1 MPSKQF
7 TAADRTALA
16 EVGKVLS
23 QHAEAF
29 GAESLARLFATHPA
43 SKIYFSEF
51 TDYSAAGPRVRV
63 HGAKVLGAV
72 AKAIGHLDDLH
83 THLEPLAV
91 KHGHVLLVDPHNFP
105 TFATCILVTVACH
118 LGEFSPAAH
127 CALDKLLTIIC
138 QELSS
143 QYR

>member
-29 GAESLARLFATHPA
+29 GAESLARLFLTHPA

-83 THLEPLAV
+83 THLEPLAA
-91 KHGHVLLVDPHNFP
+91 KHGHDLVVDPQNFP
-105 TFATCILVTVACH
+105 TFVTTGHLWVIRSGYSCCQRYGSYPSFLTELVTCN
-118 LGEFSPAAH
+118 
-127 CALDKLLTIIC
+127 
-138 QELSS
+138 
-143 QYR
+143 

>member
-29 GAESLARLFATHPA
+29 GAESLARLFLTHPA

-83 THLEPLAV
+83 THLEPLAA
-91 KHGHVLLVDPHNFP
+91 KHGHDLVVDPQNFP
-105 TFATCILVTVACH
+105 VPDVWSHPQEPQNASDNKKREACLRKHCHTRLVHQAKT
-118 LGEFSPAAH
+118 
-127 CALDKLLTIIC
+127 
-138 QELSS
+138 
-143 QYR
+143 

>member
-29 GAESLARLFATHPA
+29 GAESLARLFLTHPA

-83 THLEPLAV
+83 THLEPLAA
-91 KHGHVLLVDPHNFP
+91 KHGHDLVVDPQNFP
-105 TFATCILVTVACH
+105 NEEQLPTNTPSGVHTPNQKLHKNRGNVVSNSFSLV
-118 LGEFSPAAH
+118 FF
-127 CALDKLLTIIC
+127 
-138 QELSS
+138 
-143 QYR
+143 Y

>member
-29 GAESLARLFATHPA
+29 GAESLARLFLTHPA

-83 THLEPLAV
+83 THLEPLAA
-91 KHGHVLLVDPHNFP
+91 KHGHDLVVDPQNFP
-105 TFATCILVTVACH
+105 TFDKFARGFSTTVYCRLTFTGQHTC
-118 LGEFSPAAH
+118 
-127 CALDKLLTIIC
+127 
-138 QELSS
+138 
-143 QYR
+143 

>member
-29 GAESLARLFATHPA
+29 GAESLARLFLTHPA

-83 THLEPLAV
+83 THLEPLAA
-91 KHGHVLLVDPHNFP
+91 KHGHDLVVDPQNFP
-105 TFATCILVTVACH
+105 PLAHDSFKICD
-118 LGEFSPAAH
+118 LGVDSLNVERVYQGSPCVH
-127 CALDKLLTIIC
+127 PC
-138 QELSS
+138 Q
-143 QYR
+143 YIVN

>member
-16 EVGKVLS
+16 QVGKVFT
-23 QHAEAF
+23 QHAEAL
-29 GAESLARLFATHPA
+29 GAESLARLFAIHPA
-43 SKIYFSEF
+43 AKIYFSEF
-51 TDYSAAGPRVRV
+51 TDYTAAGPRVRV

-72 AKAIGHLDDLH
+72 AKAAGHLDDLH
-83 THLEPLAV
+83 AHLDTLAA
-91 KHGHVLLVDPHNFP
+91 KHGQELLVDPQNFP
-105 TFATCILVTVACH
+105 TFATCILVTAASH
-118 LGEFSPAAH
+118 LDEFGPATH
-127 CALDKLLTIIC
+127 CALDKLLTIVC